1 MKSLYT
7 HVLMDDNSGEAIGVV
22 RGVDELP
29 DGTHFGLVR
38 RFDTT
43 EPETYVWLDD
53 LYILRM
59 DEVAPHVRN
68 HVAWALKEAQA
79 V

>member
-1 MKSLYT
+1 MQSSYT
-7 HVLMDDNSGEAIGVV
+7 HVLLDRDSGEPVGVV
-22 RGVDELP
+22 RSIDELP

-38 RFDTT
+38 RFDVD

-53 LYILRM
+53 LYILRL

-68 HVAWALKEAQA
+68 HVEFALADAQP

>member
-1 MKSLYT
+1 MQSPYI
-7 HVLMDDNSGEAIGVV
+7 HVLLDRDSAEPVGAV
-22 RGVDELP
+22 REIDELP
-29 DGTHFGLVR
+29 DGNHFGLVR
-38 RFDTT
+38 RFDMD

-53 LYILRM
+53 LYILRL

-68 HVAWALKEAQA
+68 HVEWVLKEAQP